1 MDIDRGTGSS
11 TKSRSKKSGRIQKR
25 RTKNS
30 IVFAKNAYGVK
41 QPSKKRKW
49 NVWVKKLK
57 KGLESSYWITAKA
70 GVWSWVAASL
80 CSFSSAFSI
89 HDTKKEKVI
98 MLFIIHL

>member
-1 MDIDRGTGSS
+1 MDIDRGTESS

-49 NVWVKKLK
+49 NVWVKELK
-57 KGLESSYWITAKA
+57 KDWNQVTGLRPKLVF
-70 GVWSWVAASL
+70 GVGLQPLSVL
-80 CSFSSAFSI
+80 FSSAFSI

-98 MLFIIHL
+98 MLFIVHL